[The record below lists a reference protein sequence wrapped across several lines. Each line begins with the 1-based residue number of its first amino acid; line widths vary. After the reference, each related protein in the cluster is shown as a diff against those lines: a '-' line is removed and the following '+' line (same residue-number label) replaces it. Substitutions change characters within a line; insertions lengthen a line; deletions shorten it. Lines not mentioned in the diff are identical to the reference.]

1 MKLFKILVGAFIGFM
16 FMGPFGLVGCA
27 ILGALV

>member
-1 MKLFKILVGAFIGFM
+1 MKIVKILVGGFLGFM
-16 FMGPFGLVGCA
+16 FMGPIGLVGCA